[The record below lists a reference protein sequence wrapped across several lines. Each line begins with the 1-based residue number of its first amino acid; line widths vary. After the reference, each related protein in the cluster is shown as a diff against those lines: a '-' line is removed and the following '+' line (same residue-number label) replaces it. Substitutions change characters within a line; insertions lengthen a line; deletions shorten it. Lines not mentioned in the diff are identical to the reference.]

1 MSKDNLGGIFAIL
14 KEIADELGWNY
25 SHGNMTEKSFKAVQV
40 YPLQH
45 VTINNITVQEQIAT
59 YSVNI
64 IIADLVN
71 FLKTEN
77 EGLNPVV
84 FYSEIGYTENTN
96 YAHVLQELY
105 VLFNLKVREKRLQY
119 AEDVNIVYPLTFNP
133 FIDAEADVLAGYTI
147 TLTIE
152 GKSPSVIDCYDEV

>member
-1 MSKDNLGGIFAIL
+1 
-14 KEIADELGWNY
+14 
-25 SHGNMTEKSFKAVQV
+25 MTETSFKAVNV

-45 VTINNITVQEQIAT
+45 VTINNITVQEQIET

-84 FYSEIGYTENTN
+84 LYSEIGYPENTN

-133 FIDAEADVLAGYTI
+133 FIDAEADVLAVYTI

-152 GKSPSVIDCYDEV
+152 GKAPTVIDCYNEV